1 MYSILIIDDE
11 PIVKIALRSILP
23 WEEHGFS
30 ICGTASN
37 GLEAMSLIEK
47 HQPDVIITDLK
58 MPEMDGLELIRTLK
72 EKNYPGEILVL
83 SNYEDFDSVR
93 SALLLGAA
101 DYLLKIK
108 ISPDTLLAC
117 LNKTTEKLQKKKN
130 WFKRNIEKLQEKA
143 DRKVPVPAE
152 TVSENRTR
160 LLLSFFEGETS
171 LSSFT
176 GQNAGT
182 DLRFMQEPCAVCY
195 VTFEKFLSNEAF
207 SISGKLLCDMILDAV
222 QGVLQPYILVL
233 NDYSALVV
241 FSQKEL
247 DAGQMKVD
255 QLVKKLYNRFTMYQS
270 FAPDMP
276 YQENLPDYEEA
287 RNIYQTFTINEGH
300 YTDDIAKT
308 LAYIEGNYMHRLTLS
323 SISANVSLSSSYLC
337 RVFKSEVGT
346 SITSYL
352 NNLRIRKAATMIKDN
367 RLSLKEIST
376 MVGID
381 DQLYFSRL
389 FKKCMG
395 ISPSEYGKRF
405 HQ

>member
-1 MYSILIIDDE
+1 
-11 PIVKIALRSILP
+11 
-23 WEEHGFS
+23 
-30 ICGTASN
+30 
-37 GLEAMSLIEK
+37 
-47 HQPDVIITDLK
+47 
-58 MPEMDGLELIRTLK
+58 
-72 EKNYPGEILVL
+72 
-83 SNYEDFDSVR
+83 
-93 SALLLGAA
+93 
-101 DYLLKIK
+101 
-108 ISPDTLLAC
+108 
-117 LNKTTEKLQKKKN
+117 
-130 WFKRNIEKLQEKA
+130 
-143 DRKVPVPAE
+143 
-152 TVSENRTR
+152 
-160 LLLSFFEGETS
+160 
-171 LSSFT
+171 
-176 GQNAGT
+176 
-182 DLRFMQEPCAVCY
+182 MQEPCAVCY

-207 SISGKLLCDMILDAV
+207 SISGKLLRDMILDAV

-376 MVGID
+376 MVGIN

>member
-108 ISPDTLLAC
+108 ISLDTLLAC
-117 LNKTTEKLQKKKN
+117 LNKMT
-130 WFKRNIEKLQEKA
+130 EKLQEKA
-143 DRKVPVPAE
+143 DRKVPVPTE

-176 GQNAGT
+176 AQNAST

-195 VTFEKFLSNEAF
+195 VTFEKFLS
-207 SISGKLLCDMILDAV
+207 
-222 QGVLQPYILVL
+222 
-233 NDYSALVV
+233 
-241 FSQKEL
+241 
-247 DAGQMKVD
+247 
-255 QLVKKLYNRFTMYQS
+255 
-270 FAPDMP
+270 
-276 YQENLPDYEEA
+276 EE
-287 RNIYQTFTINEGH
+287 
-300 YTDDIAKT
+300 
-308 LAYIEGNYMHRLTLS
+308 NYMHRLTLS
-323 SISANVSLSSSYLC
+323 SISANVNLSSSYLC
-337 RVFKSEVGT
+337 RVFKSEVET
-346 SITSYL
+346 SIISYL

-367 RLSLKEIST
+367 QLSLKEIST

-395 ISPSEYGKRF
+395 ISPSEYEKRF

>member
-1 MYSILIIDDE
+1 MYTILIIDDE

-37 GLEAMSLIEK
+37 GLEAMPLIQK

-72 EKNYPGEILVL
+72 ERGYPGEILVL

-108 ISPDTLLAC
+108 IQPDNLLAC
-117 LNKTTEKLQKKKN
+117 LNKTTEKLQKKAGERSDLSVNTSSNKT
-130 WFKRNIEKLQEKA
+130 
-143 DRKVPVPAE
+143 D
-152 TVSENRTR
+152 
-160 LLLSFFEGETS
+160 LLLSFFQGEATLPAFLQAHS
-171 LSSFT
+171 ENDLS
-176 GQNAGT
+176 
-182 DLRFMQEPCAVCY
+182 FMEKSCAICY
-195 VTFEKFLSNEAF
+195 VTFEKYLSNEAF

-233 NDYSALVV
+233 SDFSALVV

-247 DAGQMKVD
+247 IISQVKVE
-255 QLVKKLYNRFTMYQS
+255 QLIKKLYNRFTMYQS

-276 YQENLPDYEEA
+276 YQENLKNYEEA
-287 RNIYQTFTINEGH
+287 RKIYQTFISNEGH
-300 YTDDIAKT
+300 YKDDVAKT
-308 LAYIEGNYMHRLTLS
+308 LSYLEENYMHRLTLA
-323 SISANVSLSSSYLC
+323 SISSNVNLSSSYLC
-337 RVFKSEVGT
+337 RVFKSEVGAN
-346 SITSYL
+346 ITSYL
-352 NNLRIRKAATMIKDN
+352 NNLRIRKAATMIKEGKF
-367 RLSLKEIST
+367 SLKEISA
-376 MVGID
+376 MVGIE

>member
-1 MYSILIIDDE
+1 MYSILIVDDE

-37 GLEAMSLIEK
+37 GLEALPLIEQ
-47 HQPDVIITDLK
+47 HHPDVIITDLK
-58 MPEMDGLELIRTLK
+58 MPGMDGLELIRTLK
-72 EKNYPGEILVL
+72 EKNCPGEILVL

-108 ISPDTLLAC
+108 IQPDTLLAC
-117 LNKTTEKLQKKKN
+117 LNKTVEKLKDKVPRNWETEKKDQEEDISKLLLEFFQKDV
-130 WFKRNIEKLQEKA
+130 KLSDFMGQHAK
-143 DRKVPVPAE
+143 
-152 TVSENRTR
+152 TR
-160 LLLSFFEGETS
+160 L
-171 LSSFT
+171 
-176 GQNAGT
+176 A
-182 DLRFMQEPCAVCY
+182 FMEASCAVCY
-195 VTFEKFLSNEAF
+195 VTFEKFLSNDAF
-207 SISGKLLCDMILDAV
+207 SISGSLLRDMILDAV

-241 FSQKEL
+241 FSQTEL
-247 DAGQMKVD
+247 SDSEIKVE

-276 YQENLPDYEEA
+276 YQEMLE
-287 RNIYQTFTINEGH
+287 
-300 YTDDIAKT
+300 
-308 LAYIEGNYMHRLTLS
+308 NYMYRLTLS
-323 SISANVSLSSSYLC
+323 SISANVNLSSSYLC
-337 RVFKSEVGT
+337 RIFKSEVGT
-346 SITSYL
+346 SITNYL
-352 NNLRIRKAATMIKDN
+352 NNLRIRKAATLIKEN
-367 RLSLKEIST
+367 TMSMKEISS

-395 ISPSEYGKRF
+395 ISPSEYGKKY

>member
-37 GLEAMSLIEK
+37 GLEALPLIGQ
-47 HQPDVIITDLK
+47 HHPDVIITDLK
-58 MPEMDGLELIRTLK
+58 MPGMDGLELIRILK
-72 EKNYPGEILVL
+72 EQGYPGEILVL

-108 ISPDTLLAC
+108 IQPDTLLSC
-117 LNKTTEKLQKKKN
+117 LNKTVEKLK
-130 WFKRNIEKLQEKA
+130 
-143 DRKVPVPAE
+143 DRRPELFSE
-152 TVSENRTR
+152 TPQTKTENTGD
-160 LLLSFFEGETS
+160 LLLEFFQGDTS
-171 LSSFT
+171 LGDFLLEHKDARL
-176 GQNAGT
+176 G
-182 DLRFMQEPCAVCY
+182 FMENSCAVCY

-207 SISGKLLCDMILDAV
+207 SISGNLLRDMILDAV
-222 QGVLQPYILVL
+222 QGFLQPYILVL
-233 NDYSALVV
+233 SDYSALVV
-241 FSQKEL
+241 FSQAEL
-247 DAGQMKVD
+247 SGSEIKVE

-276 YQENLPDYEEA
+276 YQEALENYEEA
-287 RNIYQTFTINEGH
+287 RSVFREFSSNEGH
-300 YTDDIAKT
+300 YKADVAKT
-308 LAYIEGNYMHRLTLS
+308 LEYMETNYMHRLTLS
-323 SISANVSLSSSYLC
+323 SISANVNLSSSYLC
-337 RVFKSEVGT
+337 RIFKSEVGT
-346 SITSYL
+346 SITNYL
-352 NNLRIRKAATMIKDN
+352 NNLRVRKAATLIKEN
-367 RLSLKEIST
+367 TLSMKEISS

-395 ISPSEYGKRF
+395 ISPSEYGKKY